1 MGRSG
6 IKIEGLEALADG
18 LAKRIDRQDIR
29 KAVSYHT
36 AEMQL
41 TAQMVVPV
49 DTGTLKR
56 SIKSQ
61 LIDGGMTGEVEPHTD
76 YAAYVEYGT
85 RFQEAQPYMQPA
97 FMQQSA
103 RFKADLEKMAR

>member
-18 LAKRIDRQDIR
+18 LAKKVDLHDVRALI
-29 KAVSYHT
+29 AYHT
-36 AEMQL
+36 AEMQQ

-56 SIKSQ
+56 SITSQ
-61 LIDGGMTGEVEPHTD
+61 ITDGGLTGEVEPHTD

-85 RFQEAQPYMQPA
+85 RFQEAQPYMEPA
-97 FMQQSA
+97 FLQQSR
-103 RFKADLEKMAR
+103 RFEADLKKLAR